1 MTPQG
6 NFMILAPIV
15 SSREAE
21 LRGLLDSMNEAPGS
35 VNPNNPLVPFAQF
48 DTLHFARFVILDD
61 KTVGDLRIYG
71 LPVRNYPL
79 YLAFLGDID
88 GEEEAFL
95 NELVRRAPTACARS
109 FHAAMDSRPTPILWP
124 G

>member
-1 MTPQG
+1 M
-6 NFMILAPIV
+6 
-15 SSREAE
+15 
-21 LRGLLDSMNEAPGS
+21 
-35 VNPNNPLVPFAQF
+35 
-48 DTLHFARFVILDD
+48 ILDD

-71 LPVRNYPL
+71 LPPRTYPL

-95 NELVRRAPTACARS
+95 NEAGERAPATACARS
-109 FHAAMDSRPTPILWP
+109 FHAAMDSRPTPILWL